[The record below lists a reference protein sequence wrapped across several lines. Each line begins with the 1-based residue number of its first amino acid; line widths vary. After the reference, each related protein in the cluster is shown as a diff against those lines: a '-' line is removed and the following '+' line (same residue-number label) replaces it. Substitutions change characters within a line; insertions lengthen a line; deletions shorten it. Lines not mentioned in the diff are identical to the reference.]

1 MEKNKVVE
9 IQDIF
14 YKIKKIMKKNNEES
28 FENSNQELKNSSLFD
43 IYQDIKHIINK
54 QNNIFKI
61 RDLDNYIEELKDKIL
76 KIDFGEDKLI
86 KNVKSFLDNYFKNS
100 EEMNNSLTNKSYSDN
115 SIDSL
120 KELEFENEAN
130 KKLDSKEGSD
140 NFLINN
146 NA

>member
-1 MEKNKVVE
+1 M
-9 IQDIF
+9 
-14 YKIKKIMKKNNEES
+14 
-28 FENSNQELKNSSLFD
+28 FD

-54 QNNIFKI
+54 QNNILKI
-61 RDLDNYIEELKDKIL
+61 RDLDNYIEDLKEKIL

-140 NFLINN
+140 NFVINN
-146 NA
+146 NAKIINNNDISSLNSTSFNQMNSGNIFKYKKIDSIQQVLIK